1 MQPSIS
7 FVRIKTVNPM
17 PALLLKQRVAL
28 LPAAISLTLAI
39 SLPAR
44 AETSLGAADAT
55 QLDAVQVVAGSIQ
68 QGQQQIEIRRNT
80 DGIVDSLVQDDTGDL
95 PDQNITEALRRV
107 PGVGTLY
114 RDDEGQF
121 ITIRGIT
128 PDLNHT
134 TIDGIT
140 MISVGDSGDG
150 TRRVDMGMIPAQVV
164 QRTDVYK
171 TFTADLESGSVGGL
185 INLVPR
191 SAYQNGDRDTLIVDA
206 QLNWSDYD
214 HVPNTNNLHDDAGG
228 NLGKGLSALWST
240 VFGSNNQWGLTL
252 AGNVGTQQRDLTKY
266 NANGLMFF
274 DDAGNKLSSPSDPGW
289 NGYRAVPDTARSYDF
304 NNRVSDRK
312 GLSARLEWKPND
324 SSNHSF
330 LLYEYGQDYTEN
342 RNEYS
347 LNSLSGMRD
356 QTDTSGTMTVGRA
369 DAAFY
374 MDTIDRRSRGAIYH
388 GRFDFDELS
397 RLDVS
402 AGYSFSGYDN
412 VAPQV
417 RYRLSN
423 AGGLLDYW
431 FDGKHYGF
439 DVREP
444 GRYADAGQYKLA
456 SASTTQTE
464 SEADAT
470 ELKLDYTHNMDSG
483 SLGWGWKFG
492 AGARDYSLQR
502 DISVINRVIN
512 PAFSL
517 AGYSDDSFTPGYFPL
532 PSMVVDYARFRDEV
546 LPTLGVNTA
555 SSLKA
560 SGAEDFR
567 YDETIRW
574 GYGMFG
580 YATETTKLVAGLRYD
595 SADYTGHAPQTVDGA
610 FDPTLVASKGKYG
623 HWLPSTNLLHSFND
637 RWRLKAAYS
646 RTLGRPMPNQIAEP
660 STIDYENQT
669 ISQGNP
675 DLKPR
680 VSDNFDVALEW
691 FIDGYDSAMTI
702 GLFHKDI
709 KDDIFRLAS
718 EVQIDGLA
726 WLSTRPVNAEGS
738 TVSGV
743 EWNYINNR
751 IPGLPGF
758 LHDKVGV
765 STNLMWSDGSMD
777 YIANG
782 QRYQLSQLV
791 DQSEWLANLA
801 VFYALPNGGEVR
813 LAWNYQSESLTTLGD
828 EPYLNRGTD
837 DFDSL
842 DFSLRHHF
850 NRHWLVKFDARNLL
864 NEKRNLAVGEDLEWW
879 RSEGESGR
887 TFSVHLIYKI

>member
-1 MQPSIS
+1 M
-7 FVRIKTVNPM
+7 TVSPR
-17 PALLLKQRVAL
+17 LQRTAL
-28 LPAAISLTLAI
+28 LPASISLALAL
-39 SLPAR
+39 SAPAF
-44 AETSLGAADAT
+44 AAVPQTAPDAT

-68 QGQQQIEIRRNT
+68 QGQEQIEIRRNT

-134 TIDGIT
+134 MIDGIT

-150 TRRVDMGMIPAQVV
+150 TRRVDMGMIPSQVAR
-164 QRTDVYK
+164 RTDIYK
-171 TFTADLESGSVGGL
+171 TFTADLESGSVGGVV
-185 INLVPR
+185 NLVPR
-191 SAYQNGDRDTLIVDA
+191 SAFQNGGKDALIVDA
-206 QLNWSDYD
+206 QLNWADYNT
-214 HVPNTNNLHDDAGG
+214 VPNTNNLHDDNSN

-240 VFGSNNQWGLTL
+240 VFGADGQWGLTL
-252 AGNVGTQQRDLTKY
+252 AANAGTQQRDLTKY

-274 DDAGNKLSSPSDPGW
+274 DQSGKKIASPSAPGW

-312 GLSARLEWKPND
+312 GISARLEWKPND
-324 SSNHSF
+324 SSYHSL
-330 LLYEYGQDYTEN
+330 LLYGYGQDYTEN

-347 LNSLSGMRD
+347 LNSLSGMQN
-356 QTDTSGTMTVGRA
+356 QTDTSGTLSVGRA

-388 GRFDFDELS
+388 SRFDFDELS
-397 RLDVS
+397 RLDVR

-412 VAPQV
+412 TAPQV

-444 GRYADAGQYKLA
+444 ERYGNASGYKLA
-456 SASTTQTE
+456 SASTTQTA

-470 ELKLDYTHNMDSG
+470 EFKLDYSHNMDNG

-492 AGARDYSLQR
+492 AGLRDYALER
-502 DISVINRVIN
+502 DVTVTNYVIN
-512 PAFSL
+512 PVFTL
-517 AGYSDDSFTPGYFPL
+517 AGYSDYHFTPGYFPL
-532 PSMVVDYARFRDEV
+532 PSMVVDYAKFSDEV
-546 LPTLGVNTA
+546 LPTLGINAA

-560 SGAEDFR
+560 SGTEDFR
-567 YDETIRW
+567 YDETIGW

-580 YATETTKLVAGLRYD
+580 YATDSTKVVAGLRYD
-595 SADYTGHAPQTVDGA
+595 KANYTGHAPETVNGV
-610 FDPTLVASKGKYG
+610 FDPRFVPSKGKYD
-623 HWLPSTNLLHSFND
+623 HWLPSANLLHSFND
-637 RWRLKAAYS
+637 SWRLKAAYS

-660 STIDYENQT
+660 STINQENQT

-675 DLKPR
+675 DLRPR
-680 VSDNFDVALEW
+680 VSDNFDVAVEW
-691 FIDGYDSAMTI
+691 FIDGYDSAMTL
-702 GLFHKDI
+702 GLFHKQI

-726 WLSTRPVNAEGS
+726 WLSTRPMNAEGS
-738 TVSGV
+738 TISGV
-743 EWNYINNR
+743 EFGYINNR
-751 IPGLPGF
+751 IPHLPGF
-758 LHDKVGV
+758 LRDKVGM

-777 YIANG
+777 YIAKG
-782 QRYQLSQLV
+782 QHHQLDQLV

-801 VFYALPNGGEVR
+801 VFYALPQGGEVR
-813 LAWNYQSESLTTLGD
+813 LAWNYQSASLTTLGD

-837 DFDSL
+837 DYDSL

-850 NRHWLVKFDARNLL
+850 GTHWLVKFDARNLL

-887 TFSVHLIYKI
+887 TFSVHLIYKM